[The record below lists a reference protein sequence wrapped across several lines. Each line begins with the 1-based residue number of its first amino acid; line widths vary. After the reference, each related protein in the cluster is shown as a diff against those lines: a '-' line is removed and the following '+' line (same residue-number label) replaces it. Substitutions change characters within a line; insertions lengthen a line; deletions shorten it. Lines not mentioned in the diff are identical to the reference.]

1 MDNKNRDRYDI
12 KYFNEDEKREI
23 QEIEANWKPGN
34 KFSTND
40 EERIMIKLKD
50 SVMNSKQKKDSKI
63 TFRLPKDD
71 LIGLKVK
78 ARHAGIDYQPLL
90 AAIIH
95 KYVMNEIK
103 IEL

>member
-1 MDNKNRDRYDI
+1 MGNQNNDLYNI
-12 KYFNEDEKREI
+12 KYFDEDEKDEI
-23 QEIEANWKPGN
+23 HEIETNWKPGN
-34 KFSTND
+34 KFPSD
-40 EERIMIKLKD
+40 EEERIMVKLKD
-50 SVMNSKQKKDSKI
+50 SVINSKQKKDSKI

-71 LIGLKVK
+71 LIGLKAK

>member
-1 MDNKNRDRYDI
+1 MGNQNNDLYNI
-12 KYFNEDEKREI
+12 KYFDENEKDEI
-23 QEIEANWKPGN
+23 HEIETNWKPGN
-34 KFSTND
+34 RFPLNE
-40 EERIMIKLKD
+40 EERIMAKLKD
-50 SVMNSKQKKDSKI
+50 SVLNSKQKKDSKI

-71 LIGLKVK
+71 LIGLKAK

-95 KYVMNEIK
+95 KYVMNEIR

>member
-1 MDNKNRDRYDI
+1 MGNQNNDLYNI
-12 KYFNEDEKREI
+12 KYFDEDEKDEI
-23 QEIEANWKPGN
+23 HEIETNWKPGN
-34 KFSTND
+34 KFSSD
-40 EERIMIKLKD
+40 EEERIMAKLKD
-50 SVMNSKQKKDSKI
+50 SVINSKQKKDSKI

-71 LIGLKVK
+71 LIGLKAK

>member
-1 MDNKNRDRYDI
+1 MSNKSDDLYTI
-12 KYFNEDEKREI
+12 KYFNEDEKEEI
-23 QEIEANWKPGN
+23 LEIEAAWKPGN
-34 KFSTND
+34 KFPVD
-40 EERIMIKLKD
+40 EEERIMAKLKYA
-50 SVMNSKQKKDSKI
+50 VLNSRQKKDSKI

-71 LIGLKVK
+71 LIGLKAK
-78 ARHAGIDYQPLL
+78 AKHAGIDYQPLL